1 MATSSL
7 FLLASY
13 LYNSKLS
20 EGCGDWLHE
29 LNFAEHLEPVQRDG
43 VKLVQRDDVLRVLI
57 VHVNLAAHLVR
68 GYLLVLPGA
77 ALALRLARL
86 RIKNCYHLSFML
98 LWLFSRGTA
107 CLW

>member
-57 VHVNLAAHLVR
+57 VHVNLAAHPFVATSWFCLAPPWPFVWPVFVLR
-68 GYLLVLPGA
+68 IVTVYLLCFSGYFRAVLP
-77 ALALRLARL
+77 
-86 RIKNCYHLSFML
+86 
-98 LWLFSRGTA
+98 